1 MAAHQA
7 LLSPGFSRQEYWSRL
22 PFPSLMHAC
31 MLSNFS
37 HVQLCVTPC
46 TAAHQAPLSMGF
58 SRQEYWSGMPF
69 PSPFLFTLDLSCSI
83 GDLCFGTRLYS
94 CGTWA
99 LELGDSVA
107 AMHRFSGVVAC
118 GILLSKPEIELCTLC
133 WKIGS

>member
-1 MAAHQA
+1 
-7 LLSPGFSRQEYWSRL
+7 
-22 PFPSLMHAC
+22 
-31 MLSNFS
+31 
-37 HVQLCVTPC
+37 
-46 TAAHQAPLSMGF
+46 
-58 SRQEYWSGMPF
+58 MPF
-69 PSPFLFTLDLSCSI
+69 PSPYIFTLDLSYSI
-83 GDLCFGTRLYS
+83 GDLCLGTRLYS